1 MGYRSDVVPVYDAR
15 LRDMERRIERIERR
29 LDEITEFLLLLND
42 IGKSRDRMIV
52 RALEILMKAFIDEG
66 VR

>member
-1 MGYRSDVVPVYDAR
+1 MGYRGDVVPVYDAR

-42 IGKSRDRMIV
+42 IEKSRDRMIV